1 MRILTVVLA
10 VVWTFLVPPAAFAA
24 GPVGVILMHGKWGSP
39 DYNIVQL
46 ADKLN
51 AAGFLVERP
60 LMPWS
65 RKRDYDADYTQA
77 MEEIDAVAERL
88 RKRGATQI
96 AVGGHSFGANVAL
109 GYAATRPDVAA
120 ILALAPGHVPE
131 LFASRL
137 TESIAKAR
145 NLVEQGRGEETANFD
160 DINQG
165 KTKIITPKARVYL
178 SYFDPDGP
186 AVMPRNAAAIKKT
199 HALPVGNRHGRFA
212 LPTRRKL
219 RIFQGAGPSGK
230 PLFGRRGAARRYA
243 RRRRR
248 QNRRMDQAGGWGIAA
263 PTAAHTLSNCEA
275 EMP

>member
-186 AVMPRNAAAIKKT
+186 AVMPRNAAAIKKPT
-199 HALPVGNRHGRFA
+199 PFLWVIGTGDSLYQRGESYAYSKAPAHPASRYLVVEAQHVDTPDVAADKIVEWIKQAVG
-212 LPTRRKL
+212 
-219 RIFQGAGPSGK
+219 
-230 PLFGRRGAARRYA
+230 
-243 RRRRR
+243 
-248 QNRRMDQAGGWGIAA
+248 
-263 PTAAHTLSNCEA
+263 E
-275 EMP
+275 